1 MDSYLSYFFGGP
13 YQILSTVSTFTVWF
27 GLSLIGSV
35 VAGRHAMR
43 VATPFFGWAVITLLF
58 TLGGVLTSLSFT
70 TISIF
75 IGILALGSFVYLWRA
90 QQKFLDHGFIRLV
103 VITIPLWILISGM
116 QASQWDEFSHWLPS
130 TLFLLEHDGFPDS
143 VHSVTGASFP
153 AYPYGWPILMYLAAA
168 GVGTIGVVDDDI
180 VDLSNLQRQ
189 VIHAT
194 DRIGMPKVKSA
205 GEAVSAINPNVSF
218 VPHGT
223 RLTADNV
230 RDLFSEYDIV
240 ADGSDNFDT
249 RFLVNDACHLAGK
262 TLVSG
267 AILRFEGQI
276 ATFRSGRDDKKP
288 CYRCLYRD
296 KPPSGLVP
304 SCAESGVLGALAGT
318 VGSLQ
323 AVEVLKEI
331 LQLGDTLSGFLMIYD
346 ALAADFRKIKLPP
359 RIDFLK
365 FK

>member
-1 MDSYLSYFFGGP
+1 MAPAVLAQPGRDRSRRVSFSEEQIKRYARHIVLPEVGGIG
-13 YQILSTVSTFTVWF
+13 QEK
-27 GLSLIGSV
+27 LINAKV
-35 VAGRHAMR
+35 
-43 VATPFFGWAVITLLF
+43 
-58 TLGGVLTSLSFT
+58 
-70 TISIF
+70 
-75 IGILALGSFVYLWRA
+75 
-90 QQKFLDHGFIRLV
+90 V
-103 VITIPLWILISGM
+103 VIGAGGLGAPL
-116 QASQWDEFSHWLPS
+116 
-130 TLFLLEHDGFPDS
+130 
-143 VHSVTGASFP
+143 
-153 AYPYGWPILMYLAAA
+153 LMYLAAA
-168 GVGTIGVVDDDI
+168 GVGTLGVVDDDT

-230 RDLFSEYDIV
+230 RDLFSEYDIM

-276 ATFRSGRDDKKP
+276 ATFRSGRGDKKP

-296 KPPSGLVP
+296 KPPPGLVP

-346 ALAADFRKIKLPP
+346 ALAADFRKIKLPRDP
-359 RIDFLK
+359 TCSLCGDEPSITDLSAYAA
-365 FK
+365 

>member
-1 MDSYLSYFFGGP
+1 MAPAVLAQPGRDRSRRVSFSEEQIKRYARHIVLPEVGGIG
-13 YQILSTVSTFTVWF
+13 QEKLINAKVLVIGAG
-27 GLSLIGSV
+27 GLG
-35 VAGRHAMR
+35 A
-43 VATPFFGWAVITLLF
+43 
-58 TLGGVLTSLSFT
+58 
-70 TISIF
+70 
-75 IGILALGSFVYLWRA
+75 
-90 QQKFLDHGFIRLV
+90 
-103 VITIPLWILISGM
+103 PL
-116 QASQWDEFSHWLPS
+116 
-130 TLFLLEHDGFPDS
+130 
-143 VHSVTGASFP
+143 
-153 AYPYGWPILMYLAAA
+153 LMYLAAA
-168 GVGTIGVVDDDI
+168 GVGTLGVVDDDT

-346 ALAADFRKIKLPP
+346 ALAADFRKIKLPRDP
-359 RIDFLK
+359 TCSLCGDEPSITDLSAYAA
-365 FK
+365 

>member
-1 MDSYLSYFFGGP
+1 MAPAVLAQPGRDRSRRVSFSEEQIKRYARHIVLPEVGGIG
-13 YQILSTVSTFTVWF
+13 QEKLINAKVLVIGAG
-27 GLSLIGSV
+27 GLG
-35 VAGRHAMR
+35 A
-43 VATPFFGWAVITLLF
+43 
-58 TLGGVLTSLSFT
+58 
-70 TISIF
+70 
-75 IGILALGSFVYLWRA
+75 
-90 QQKFLDHGFIRLV
+90 
-103 VITIPLWILISGM
+103 PL
-116 QASQWDEFSHWLPS
+116 
-130 TLFLLEHDGFPDS
+130 
-143 VHSVTGASFP
+143 
-153 AYPYGWPILMYLAAA
+153 LMYLAAA
-168 GVGTIGVVDDDI
+168 GVGTLGVVDDDT

-189 VIHAT
+189 VIHST

-205 GEAVSAINPNVSF
+205 GEAVTAINPNVSF
-218 VPHGT
+218 VPHDT
-223 RLTADNV
+223 RLRADNV
-230 RDLFSEYDIV
+230 RDLFSAYDIV

-296 KPPSGLVP
+296 KPPSELVP

-331 LQLGDTLSGFLMIYD
+331 LHLGDTLSGFLMIYD
-346 ALAADFRKIKLPP
+346 ALAADFRKIKLPRDP
-359 RIDFLK
+359 TCALCGDEPSITDLSAYAA
-365 FK
+365 